1 MKRFAALAAVL
12 LLLCVGGFALAEEA
26 GTAPDEWTVLFYFCG
41 SDLESRYGYASDD
54 LKEISDVM
62 FPYDYSVWE
71 NFGAMRDVGKVNV
84 LIETGGSRAWHTKEK
99 EIDIDVSADALQRW
113 RLNYYH
119 PIDWHRDGDKQ
130 IIELVDTLPLQN
142 MSAPETLADFIRW
155 GAENYPA
162 KKYALVLW
170 GHGNGAKT
178 GLFID
183 ELFDNDV
190 MYLYELKQALAD
202 GGIRLETV
210 VIDACLMGSVE
221 TAWAISESANWMV
234 ASEEVIPGSGTALE
248 KWLQAL
254 VNYPGKDGRWLGRC
268 ICDLTAFQYANDTD
282 NMARSL
288 MTWSVIDLSRI
299 GQVVQT
305 TEKFFSAVGEAIKSN
320 AILIRVYAG
329 FLLEAEE
336 YGDGGQ
342 DMRDLGSLYYN
353 DFIANYADLNLMD
366 ELIGALSDAVVYT
379 VRGPGRSA
387 ARGLSFCYP
396 AGSSAEELDTYAK
409 NFPMPAYLAYLDAIS
424 SWNAPE
430 WVYEQTEKLPGIDT
444 IEELQVTVEKTMTEK
459 GVPALAFPG
468 EDMMVK
474 DVRCNLYKLDEETNE
489 ILRLGQL
496 EAQTIAAPEDK
507 PYALWTMDEGMKWL
521 TVEGEPCCAELIKY
535 DLGVYLYSVPV
546 RINSETKFLRC
557 GRITSYDAETDG
569 FIETYEV
576 FGVWEGYDE
585 NSVVMTR
592 GVMPLTQAA
601 GRVFCLLYPKDS
613 TGKNERTFYAF
624 GDEMTM
630 PRALRFLREPLPA
643 GTYYLEFELHD
654 AFQRDAVMDRIE
666 IRWDGERMT
675 FPEGFTWEGSFR
687 VEWAQWLQ

>member
-41 SDLESRYGYASDD
+41 SDLESKYGYASDD
-54 LKEISDVM
+54 LQEIGNIS
-62 FPYDYSVWE
+62 FPYDYSVWDT
-71 NFGAMRDVGKVNV
+71 FGAMRDLGKVNI
-84 LIETGGSRAWHTKEK
+84 LIETGGSRAWHAKEK
-99 EIDIDVSADALQRW
+99 DAGIDVSADALQRW

-119 PIDWHRDGDKQ
+119 PIDWNRDGNQKTM
-130 IIELVDTLPLQN
+130 ELVDTLPLRS

-202 GGIRLETV
+202 GGVRLETV

-221 TAWAISESANWMV
+221 TAWSISESANWMV
-234 ASEEVIPGSGTALE
+234 ASEEVIPGAGTALD

-254 VNYPGKDGRWLGRC
+254 VSYPGRDGRWLGRC
-268 ICDLTAFQYANDTD
+268 ICDMTAVKYANDPD

-288 MTWSVIDLSRI
+288 LTWSVTDLSRI
-299 GQVVQT
+299 NRVVEASEHLFT
-305 TEKFFSAVGEAIKSN
+305 AIDEAILKN
-320 AILIRVYAG
+320 DAMLTRVYAG
-329 FLLEAEE
+329 FLLQAEE
-336 YGDGGQ
+336 YGDGRQ
-342 DMRDLGSLYYN
+342 NMRDLGSLFYN
-353 DFIANYADLNLMD
+353 QFMANYTDLNLMD

-379 VRGPGRSA
+379 VRGPGRSE

-396 AGSSAEELDTYAK
+396 AGSSPEELDLYAK
-409 NFPMPAYLAYLDAIS
+409 NYPMPAYLAYLDAIS

-430 WVYEQTEKLPGIDT
+430 IVYTQAEKLPRIDT
-444 IEELQVTVEKTMTEK
+444 IEELQVTVQKIMTGK
-459 GVPALAFPG
+459 GVPALIFPG
-468 EDMMVK
+468 HDMMVK

-489 ILRLGQL
+489 ILRLGQV
-496 EAQTIAAPEDK
+496 EANTLPDPEDG
-507 PYALWTMDEGMKWL
+507 PYVLWTVDEGMKWL
-521 TVEGEPCCAELIKY
+521 TVEGQPCCAELIKY
-535 DLGVYLYSVPV
+535 DNGIYLYSVPV
-546 RINSETKFLRC
+546 RINSETKYLRC
-557 GRITSYDAETDG
+557 GKIMSYDPEIEDFRET
-569 FIETYEV
+569 FEA

-585 NSVVMTR
+585 NSIVMTR
-592 GVMPLTQAA
+592 GVTPLSQVA
-601 GRVFCLLYPKDS
+601 GRVFCLQYPKDG
-613 TGKNERTFYAF
+613 TGGNGRTFFAS

-630 PRALRFLREPLPA
+630 PRALRFLQEPLSA
-643 GTYYLEFELHD
+643 GTYYLEYELHD
-654 AFQRDAVMDRIE
+654 AFRREALMERIE

-675 FPEGFTWEGSFR
+675 FPEGFTWEGSSQ
-687 VEWAQWLQ
+687 VEWTD

>member
-99 EIDIDVSADALQRW
+99 KIDIDVSADALQRW

-210 VIDACLMGSVE
+210 VIDACLMGSIE
-221 TAWAISESANWMV
+221 TAWSLSESANWMV

-569 FIETYEV
+569 FIETYEA

-613 TGKNERTFYAF
+613 TGKNERTFYAS

-630 PRALRFLREPLPA
+630 PRALRFLWEPLPA

>member
-99 EIDIDVSADALQRW
+99 KIDIDVSADALQRW

-409 NFPMPAYLAYLDAIS
+409 NFPMPAYLAAGM
-424 SWNAPE
+424 
-430 WVYEQTEKLPGIDT
+430 GI
-444 IEELQVTVEKTMTEK
+444 
-459 GVPALAFPG
+459 
-468 EDMMVK
+468 
-474 DVRCNLYKLDEETNE
+474 
-489 ILRLGQL
+489 
-496 EAQTIAAPEDK
+496 
-507 PYALWTMDEGMKWL
+507 
-521 TVEGEPCCAELIKY
+521 
-535 DLGVYLYSVPV
+535 
-546 RINSETKFLRC
+546 
-557 GRITSYDAETDG
+557 
-569 FIETYEV
+569 
-576 FGVWEGYDE
+576 
-585 NSVVMTR
+585 
-592 GVMPLTQAA
+592 
-601 GRVFCLLYPKDS
+601 
-613 TGKNERTFYAF
+613 
-624 GDEMTM
+624 
-630 PRALRFLREPLPA
+630 RADRKA
-643 GTYYLEFELHD
+643 S
-654 AFQRDAVMDRIE
+654 RDRHH
-666 IRWDGERMT
+666 
-675 FPEGFTWEGSFR
+675 
-687 VEWAQWLQ
+687 

>member
-99 EIDIDVSADALQRW
+99 KIDIDVSADALQRW

-569 FIETYEV
+569 FIETYEA

-613 TGKNERTFYAF
+613 TGKNERTFYAS

>member
-99 EIDIDVSADALQRW
+99 KIDIDVSADALQRW

-613 TGKNERTFYAF
+613 TGKNERTFYAS

>member
-41 SDLESRYGYASDD
+41 SDLESRYGFASDD

-99 EIDIDVSADALQRW
+99 KIDIDVSADALQRW

-569 FIETYEV
+569 FIETYEA

-613 TGKNERTFYAF
+613 TGKNERTFYAS

-630 PRALRFLREPLPA
+630 PRALRFLWEPLPA